1 MNNPFSPTS
10 GAASA
15 PELIPHGTLAFAIIT
30 VQSVKQS
37 NNTGGT
43 YYNVALTLIDGPYE
57 GRKIFEKIADINDTR
72 NNETWR
78 GMAVK
83 AITRIFEV
91 AGIFKPS
98 DPKTYDAF
106 IGRPTSDIMNFIDGK
121 RCAVRI
127 KIEKSKDPA
136 YADKNNVGDWLSSNP
151 SSGGFKDY
159 QKLIGGQQAVDNARS
174 NAFAPQA
181 NIQPAAQTFGQVP
194 GWMKTPGSSNAPF

>member
-10 GAASA
+10 GAGSA
-15 PELIPHGTLAFAIIT
+15 PELIPTGTLSYAIIT

-43 YYNVALTLIDGPYE
+43 YYNVALTLLDGPYE
-57 GRKIFEKIADINDTR
+57 GRKIFEMLADINDTR
-72 NNETWR
+72 NNEVWR

-98 DPKTYDAF
+98 DPKSYDAF
-106 IGRPTSDIMNFIDGK
+106 IGRPTSDVMNFIDGK
-121 RCAVRI
+121 RCAIRV
-127 KIEKSKDPA
+127 KVEKSKDPA
-136 YADKNNVGDWLSSNP
+136 YADKNKVGEWLSSNP
-151 SSGGFKDY
+151 ASGGYRDF
-159 QKLIGGQQAVDNARS
+159 QKLIGGQQAIDTARS

-181 NIQPAAQTFGQVP
+181 PAQPSAPTFGSGP
-194 GWMKTPGSSNAPF
+194 GWIKNPSSNAPF